1 MSGEPA
7 PYVCSHCLSG
17 FVYALDWTPE
27 EAASWR
33 LLLRCPDCGS
43 TREGVFD
50 QSAVES
56 LNDELDHALAS
67 ILGDLRTLTRANME
81 QEVEVFVRAL
91 RDDLIGP
98 NDF

>member
-1 MSGEPA
+1 MSQERA
-7 PYVCSHCLSG
+7 PHVCARCLSG

-27 EAASWR
+27 ESESWR
-33 LLLRCPDCGS
+33 LLLRCPDCGT
-43 TREGVFD
+43 TRERVFD

-56 LNDELDHALAS
+56 LNDELDQALTS
-67 ILGDLRTLTRANME
+67 MLGDLRTLTRANME
-81 QEVEVFVRAL
+81 LEIEVFVRAL